1 MKTKIILI
9 ILFEFIFSFKNFSQ
23 EKIFIELKQNNLA
36 SSRSNI
42 SYRVI
47 NKSNKKITYFVGIEI
62 FTRNEWNPY
71 QIDITVKNG
80 LRKARILTLK
90 PNSNIYKNHSLYN
103 VFCNDVYDFYKKDK
117 FRLVIQYKYS
127 RKDSI
132 WSYAS
137 SKEFTLK

>member
-23 EKIFIELKQNNLA
+23 EKIFIELKQNKLA

-42 SYRVI
+42 SYTVA
-47 NKSNKKITYFVGIEI
+47 NKSNRNIIYFVGVEI
-62 FTRNEWNPY
+62 FTRNEWNPFHG
-71 QIDITVKNG
+71 DITVKSG
-80 LRKARILTLK
+80 LRKARILRLK
-90 PNSNIYKNHSLYN
+90 PNSSFYKNHSIYN
-103 VFCNDVYDFYKKDK
+103 VFLDDFDFYKKYK